1 MNECV
6 NERKRLKINGEM
18 VKALFK
24 VRNKSAMFTITVFIR
39 RSTESLHKLRNMV
52 KY

>member
-1 MNECV
+1 MNECI

-24 VRNKSAMFTITVFIR
+24 VRNKSTMFTITVFIQ
-39 RSTESLHKLRNMV
+39 RSSEGLQA
-52 KY
+52 